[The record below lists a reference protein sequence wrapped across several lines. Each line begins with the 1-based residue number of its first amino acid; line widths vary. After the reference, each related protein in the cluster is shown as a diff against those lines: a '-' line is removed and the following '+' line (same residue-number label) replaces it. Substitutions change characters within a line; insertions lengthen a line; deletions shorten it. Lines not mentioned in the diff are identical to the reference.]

1 MALTLRNI
9 SLLKPKTSRYVVWD
23 GGLSGFGLRVTPSG
37 ERTYVLKYRTEDGRQ
52 RWYTIGRHG
61 SPWTPE
67 LARKEAQRLLGTIAA
82 GEDPVATKLEN
93 RATMTVEMLAER
105 YLVDHAEDKKKPS
118 SIRMDLIN
126 LAKHILPALGRRSLN
141 EINRTDI
148 ARFHSAMRETPGAA
162 NRCLAL
168 LSKMMNLAEAWGFR
182 PDGSNPC
189 RHVQKYPEHFRK
201 RYLSADELVRLARAC
216 STFDTKGRP
225 HFAALVRLLIFTGAR
240 LGEIQ
245 KARWDNID
253 IASGTLRLSD
263 SKTGEKTILLPA
275 PALEILSTLPRVNG
289 NPHVIPGPDGSY
301 LFNVWK
307 PWHQLRAIAG
317 LPDVRLHDLRHS
329 FASVGAAS
337 GMSLNIIGGL
347 LGHSQAQTTM
357 RYAHL
362 ANDPLKAAAN
372 QIASAIAATMRGDA
386 AEVVSIKRIR
396 K

>member
-1 MALTLRNI
+1 MALTLRTI
-9 SLLKPKTSRYVVWD
+9 SLLMPSTSRYVVWD
-23 GGLSGFGLRVTPSG
+23 GGLSGFGLRVTPNG

-82 GEDPVATKLEN
+82 GEDPVAIKRES
-93 RATMTVEMLAER
+93 RAIMTMGMLAER
-105 YLVDHAEDKKKPS
+105 YLIDHAEDKKKPTS
-118 SIRMDLIN
+118 VRMDRIN
-126 LAKHILPALGRRSLN
+126 LAKHVLPALGRRSLN

-168 LSKMMNLAEAWGFR
+168 LSKMMNLAEAWGLR

-201 RYLSADELVRLARAC
+201 RYLSADEFVRLANAC
-216 STFDTKGRP
+216 STFDKNRP
-225 HFAALVRLLIFTGAR
+225 HFTALVRLLIFTGAR
-240 LGEIQ
+240 LAEIQ
-245 KARWDNID
+245 KARWDDID
-253 IASGTLRLSD
+253 FASGTLRLLD
-263 SKTGEKTILLPA
+263 SKTGEKIILLPS
-275 PALEILSTLPRVNG
+275 PAVEILSSLPRVDG
-289 NPHVIPGPDGSY
+289 NPHVISGPDGGY

-307 PWHQLRAIAG
+307 PWHELRVLAQ

-329 FASVGAAS
+329 FASIGAAS

-372 QIASAIAATMRGDA
+372 QIAGTIATTMRGKA
-386 AEVVSIKRIR
+386 AEVVQRKRTR